1 MKLSKQEKKL
11 LIEVICNEQ
20 TNMIIKDHS
29 KYSSKRYKA
38 LEELKIKIKDSQEEM
53 VWYILDTQ
61 HAIFQADYVGC
72 VLLLYVYRGDMM
84 ILNNLYVDFDG
95 VIVDTIRAIVDLYNE
110 DFQYYKKY
118 KVVDPKQINT

>member
-38 LEELKIKIKDSQEEM
+38 LEELKIKIKDS
-53 VWYILDTQ
+53 
-61 HAIFQADYVGC
+61 
-72 VLLLYVYRGDMM
+72 
-84 ILNNLYVDFDG
+84 
-95 VIVDTIRAIVDLYNE
+95 
-110 DFQYYKKY
+110 
-118 KVVDPKQINT
+118 